1 MKNLDIDFQEFV
13 LTRIETLME
22 SPSTDK
28 KIGEF
33 NSNCTS
39 LLNKLFLQLDEDDRA
54 LDLLNRYEKTVLN
67 YEQLLTQHI
76 YKLGFNDAK
85 TLLLQNHII

>member
-28 KIGEF
+28 KLAEF

-39 LLNKLFLQLDEDDRA
+39 LLNELFLQLDEDDRA
-54 LDLLNRYEKTVLN
+54 LDLLNRYEKNVLN

-85 TLLLQNHII
+85 TLLFQNHTV